1 MSERWFTDAQVQKVA
16 RDLLEM
22 ERTMADA
29 MDMPSKAWEELS
41 QERQQTWADRATADL
56 AKIVPIDLSR
66 PLQMRDGTPVTDV
79 RLSEDGLNVI
89 AHVALWGSDASWPR
103 DGLLE
108 EEHPTDLVYGEET
121 VLT

>member
-22 ERTMADA
+22 DRTMADA

-108 EEHPTDLVYGEET
+108 EENPTDLVYGEET